1 MVHHTGHSADV
12 LPGSGQ
18 NVLYPFLAFAAVA
31 EKHVRLRDA
40 DHIQRCRLE
49 AVGLPPGGHQQI
61 RLHPVAAD
69 GPDKIIVRKQGANHP
84 QSAVVLPCRG
94 SGAAAQ
100 QQRRRQRRH
109 RACTRYRFMGI
120 PPLYACKIILYRI
133 CPNFSSP
140 PLPKTG
146 FFPLRFLFRPRQ
158 VEKLADQR
166 VLCHTDGK

>member
-1 MVHHTGHSADV
+1 MSRCARRIRCAPRGRRGHDHRGHAVVIVVAALHALGKFLTQGVHVVHHTDHRADV

-40 DHIQRCRLE
+40 DHIQRRWLE

-100 QQRRRQRRH
+100 QQRRRQQQTQRPATISFH
-109 RACTRYRFMGI
+109 GN
-120 PPLYACKIILYRI
+120 PPFVCL
-133 CPNFSSP
+133 
-140 PLPKTG
+140 
-146 FFPLRFLFRPRQ
+146 
-158 VEKLADQR
+158 
-166 VLCHTDGK
+166 

>member
-1 MVHHTGHSADV
+1 MLVVFDVLLVAVVVMTIVVMAVVIVVAALHALGKFLTQGVHVVHHTDHRADV
-12 LPGSGQ
+12 LSGSGQ

-40 DHIQRCRLE
+40 DHIQRRRLE

-100 QQRRRQRRH
+100 QQRRRQQQTQRPATISFH
-109 RACTRYRFMGI
+109 GN
-120 PPLYACKIILYRI
+120 PPFVCL
-133 CPNFSSP
+133 
-140 PLPKTG
+140 
-146 FFPLRFLFRPRQ
+146 
-158 VEKLADQR
+158 
-166 VLCHTDGK
+166 